1 MDLHPKEDE
10 VQLQGGGQGPH
21 LTAVC
26 SEECGLRAS
35 EEREG
40 RGAGG
45 A

>member
-1 MDLHPKEDE
+1 MDIHPKEDE
-10 VQLQGGGQGPH
+10 VQLQECGRGPH

-26 SEECGLRAS
+26 SEKCGLRAS

-40 RGAGG
+40 RGSGG